1 MFGRNSRNTNKSR
14 NASSSRETSN
24 SKPSIT
30 KRPPA
35 TARMNATV
43 WMHDAAV
50 LPASINSKDDSN
62 IMNAHNSRN

>member
-1 MFGRNSRNTNKSR
+1 
-14 NASSSRETSN
+14 
-24 SKPSIT
+24 
-30 KRPPA
+30 
-35 TARMNATV
+35 MNATV